1 MCVKTNF
8 MFSCN
13 ISYTRSLK
21 GSPWGNRLNALYQ
34 LLHTFKTG
42 TRQQLSAPRITVVI
56 CSGKILQEL
65 KVGKKSLASAQWSTV
80 SNFSHACI
88 SLYIS
93 LGLFLPLWLCP
104 HCCILLYLPY
114 FHIRMGSLLA
124 WRCSSPKRPSF
135 TQTPNHLFS
144 MMSSSTK
151 LPTMENL
158 LLPAMPTPLLIQ
170 CPNRP
175 KRRRHPSRPSHP
187 NTPRNNHPVIVNPCL
202 GGTPHLAFTLHQVA
216 THHPAD
222 TLPLG
227 TIPPP
232 PATHPPAIRPPNTN
246 ACPRPPPPHLSC
258 AGPEVDHKLPSQSVR
273 RLEESA
279 REDTSVHPPPH
290 PTSPSCLPHRPGW
303 SAARSAPGPC
313 RHSPDPVSTQPGIH
327 TLKCTNICHN
337 LIYPAI
343 SALNQSLVISR

>member
-1 MCVKTNF
+1 MCTLWSSILFDACGHVSSEYCAASLPHALLLWFAVEK
-8 MFSCN
+8 SCN
-13 ISYTRSLK
+13 SSKWVR
-21 GSPWGNRLNALYQ
+21 N
-34 LLHTFKTG
+34 H
-42 TRQQLSAPRITVVI
+42 
-56 CSGKILQEL
+56 
-65 KVGKKSLASAQWSTV
+65 
-80 SNFSHACI
+80 
-88 SLYIS
+88 
-93 LGLFLPLWLCP
+93 LPLPSGPLSQTSALPVFHCIFLLVYFCLCDCAP

-175 KRRRHPSRPSHP
+175 RHPSHP

-232 PATHPPAIRPPNTN
+232 PATHPPTIRPPNTN
-246 ACPRPPPPHLSC
+246 ACPRPPPPHLSY

-290 PTSPSCLPHRPGW
+290 LTSPSCLPHRPGW

>member
-1 MCVKTNF
+1 MCTLW
-8 MFSCN
+8 FS
-13 ISYTRSLK
+13 I
-21 GSPWGNRLNALYQ
+21 LYDFTESHDLVTS
-34 LLHTFKTG
+34 LLHALLVCFTLEK
-42 TRQQLSAPRITVVI
+42 S
-56 CSGKILQEL
+56 CSCSKL
-65 KVGKKSLASAQWSTV
+65 VRNHSSAQWSIV
-80 SNFSHACI
+80 SYFSHACI

-93 LGLFLPLWLCP
+93 LWLFLPLWLCP

-114 FHIRMGSLLA
+114 FHVRMESLLA
-124 WRCSSPKRPSF
+124 WRCSSPKTPSS
-135 TQTPNHLFS
+135 TQTPTRLFS

-158 LLPAMPTPLLIQ
+158 PLPAMLTPLLIQ

-175 KRRRHPSRPSHP
+175 KHLRHPKHPNRPSHL
-187 NTPRNNHPVIVNPCL
+187 NTPRNSHPVIVNPYL

-232 PATHPPAIRPPNTN
+232 PATHPLTTLPPNTN
-246 ACPRPPPPHLSC
+246 ACPPPPPPHLSY
-258 AGPEVDHKLPSQSVR
+258 AGPEVDRKLPSQSVR

-279 REDTSVHPPPH
+279 REDTSVHPPPRL
-290 PTSPSCLPHRPGW
+290 TSPSCLPHHPGW
-303 SAARSAPGPC
+303 SAAQSAPGPC
-313 RHSPDPVSTQPGIH
+313 HLSPDPVSTQPGIH
-327 TLKCTNICHN
+327 SLKCTNICHN

-343 SALNQSLVISR
+343 SALWL